1 MTLHRGQ
8 NGSSRGRWRGGAR
21 LGASGSGHGR
31 TRVGGSAVVQ
41 VVVMA
46 VGVLGIVVVGGV
58 VGMFG
63 VGVEI
68 LVVVVEVGYVA
79 ELVGGVLVFGV
90 CVFY

>member
-1 MTLHRGQ
+1 M
-8 NGSSRGRWRGGAR
+8 
-21 LGASGSGHGR
+21 GASGSGHGR

-79 ELVGGVLVFGV
+79 ELVGGVLVLRKGGGGICCDV
-90 CVFY
+90 RWGEKGGWSWEW